1 MTVNSFDETDICQTA
16 LSLIGGGEID
26 SIADPES
33 DLEATC
39 ARIYKP
45 KIETLLSHE
54 WNWAQ
59 AELELA
65 ADLDVVPLKN
75 FSRAFRLPGNMLAGP
90 AAVYADGRQINDG
103 DWEIKGAHLYCNYT
117 TVIVDY
123 RKKPPVIIWPS
134 YFVDLATHVL
144 AAAFAIPVRE
154 DKSLRDDMHRL
165 AYGPPEMEMR
175 GGMFAVAKKLDA
187 KAKPTKSLFANGDPF
202 TAARFGGFPNR
213 DPRWGW

>member
-1 MTVNSFDETDICQTA
+1 MTVNSFDETEICQIA

-26 SIADPES
+26 SITDPS
-33 DLEATC
+33 TDLEATC

-54 WNWAQ
+54 WNWAE
-59 AELELA
+59 AELELTK
-65 ADLDVVPLKN
+65 DIDVTPLKN
-75 FSRAFRLPGNMLAGP
+75 FTSAFRLPGNMLAGP
-90 AAVYADGRQINDG
+90 AAIYADGSQLNSG
-103 DWEIKGAHLYCNYT
+103 DWQVKGAYLYCNYT

-123 RKKPPVIIWPS
+123 RKKPPVVIWPS

-154 DKSLRDDMHRL
+154 DKSLRDEMHRL
-165 AYGPPEMEMR
+165 AYGSPEFEMR

-187 KAKPTKSLFANGDPF
+187 KAKPTKSIFANGDPF
-202 TAARFGGFPNR
+202 TRARFGGFPNR
-213 DPRWGW
+213 DPRRGW